1 MADSK
6 EASALAQ
13 ALVPEIGASPTTS
26 ATPAG
31 PTDDGDRQQLVE
43 ALNQVFALFRL
54 NFHNQFYAAYPDGE
68 QLKQVKRLWLDALS
82 DFPAEVILRGAKH
95 ALESSDYLPTLKRMI
110 DSCQQAL
117 VDQGLP
123 SPRQAFIEACEKP
136 SPKLAQSWS
145 HPVVYFA
152 GRDCDWFFLSNNSE
166 QIARPVFE
174 NHYAN
179 YLKRLR
185 RGERFALPQ
194 HEELPAAQATE
205 MTLEDRKAA
214 LQRLRDE
221 LVL

>member
-1 MADSK
+1 
-6 EASALAQ
+6 
-13 ALVPEIGASPTTS
+13 
-26 ATPAG
+26 
-31 PTDDGDRQQLVE
+31 
-43 ALNQVFALFRL
+43 
-54 NFHNQFYAAYPDGE
+54 
-68 QLKQVKRLWLDALS
+68 
-82 DFPAEVILRGAKH
+82 LRGAKH

-152 GRDCDWFFLSNNSE
+152 GRDCGWFFLSNNSE
-166 QIARPVFE
+166 HIARPVFE